1 MIPYT
6 NGFFE
11 SKYAEALAKCLHD
24 GVSSEDRTGVGT
36 RRLQHVTFE
45 WLGIAALR
53 GKRLNLPNAVSELL
67 WMMLGKTD
75 LESLKSRGVNYWDN
89 WVKSDGTFGP
99 IYGAQM
105 RNFGTHVEC
114 YDYNGCF
121 IESQY
126 DQLRECCRQIVED
139 PWSRRIIMSL
149 WNPNDLTEMALP
161 PCHCFYQFTVL
172 PTGDGVREL
181 NLHVTQRSADAFIG
195 VPYDFLLFSF
205 MLQLVALFCDRDDA
219 PLRAGKV
226 YYTCNDFHV
235 YDNHKG
241 AIMQYLKQV
250 TNRREMAKAYGV
262 IGLTVDSWQG
272 FTQTVC
278 YFSDLFRCC
287 WADMRNHGTID
298 GEDWR
303 NIDDFLALAWNV
315 PEVFDFS
322 GYSSQPFIKAPVA
335 V

>member
-6 NGFFE
+6 DGFFE
-11 SKYAEALAKCLHD
+11 SQYAEALAKCLHD
-24 GVSSEDRTGVGT
+24 GVHSEDRTGVGT

-45 WLGIAALR
+45 WSGIAALR
-53 GKRLNLPNAVSELL
+53 GKKLNLSNAVSELL
-67 WMMLGKTD
+67 WMMIGRID
-75 LESLKSRGVNYWDN
+75 LESLKSRGVNYWDS
-89 WVKSDGTFGP
+89 WVKPDGTFGP
-99 IYGAQM
+99 VYGAQM
-105 RNFGTHVEC
+105 RDFGTRAEGH
-114 YDYNGCF
+114 
-121 IESQY
+121 Y
-126 DQLRECCRQIVED
+126 DQLRECCRQIIED

-149 WNPNDLTEMALP
+149 WNPNDLKEMALP
-161 PCHCFYQFTVL
+161 PCHCFYQFTVV
-172 PTGDGVREL
+172 PADDGVREL
-181 NLHVTQRSADAFIG
+181 NLHVMQRSADAFIG

-205 MLQLVALFCDRDDA
+205 MLQLVTLFCDRSDA
-219 PLRAGKV
+219 PLRAGKI

-235 YDNHKG
+235 YDNHTG

-250 TNRREMAKAYGV
+250 TNRRQVAKVYGA
-262 IGLTVDSWQG
+262 IGLTVDAWQG

-278 YFSDLFRCC
+278 YFSDMFRCC

-303 NIDDFLALAWNV
+303 NIDDFLELAWNV

>member
-1 MIPYT
+1 MIHYT
-6 NGFFE
+6 DGFFE
-11 SKYAEALAKCLHD
+11 SQYAEALAKCLHD
-24 GVSSEDRTGVGT
+24 GVPSEDRTGVGT
-36 RRLQHVTFE
+36 QRLQHVTFE
-45 WLGIAALR
+45 WSGIAVLR
-53 GKRLNLPNAVSELL
+53 GKKLNPQNAVSELL

-89 WVKSDGTFGP
+89 WVKPDGTFGP

-105 RNFGTHVEC
+105 RRFGTRA
-114 YDYNGCF
+114 GGF
-121 IESQY
+121 

-139 PWSRRIIMSL
+139 PWSRRIVMSL
-149 WNPNDLTEMALP
+149 WNPNDLKEMALP

-172 PTGDGVREL
+172 PVGDGVREL
-181 NLHVTQRSADAFIG
+181 NLHVMQRSADAFIG

-205 MLQLVALFCDRDDA
+205 MLQLVTLFCDRDDA

-235 YDNHKG
+235 YDNHSG
-241 AIMQYLKQV
+241 AILQYLKQV
-250 TNRREMAKAYGV
+250 TNRREMAKAYGA

-278 YFSDLFRCC
+278 NFSNIFRGC
-287 WADMRNHGTID
+287 WADRRNHGTIE

>member
-6 NGFFE
+6 DGFFE
-11 SKYAEALAKCLHD
+11 SQYAEALAKCLHG
-24 GVSSEDRTGVGT
+24 GVPSEDRTGVGT
-36 RRLQHVTFE
+36 RRLQHVTFK
-45 WLGIAALR
+45 WSGIAALR
-53 GKRLNLPNAVSELL
+53 GKKLNLSNAVSELL

-75 LESLKSRGVNYWDN
+75 LESLKSRGVNYWDS
-89 WVKSDGTFGP
+89 WVKPDGTFGP

-105 RNFGTHVEC
+105 RDFGTRAEG
-114 YDYNGCF
+114 Y
-121 IESQY
+121 Y
-126 DQLRECCRQIVED
+126 DQLRECCRQIIED

-149 WNPNDLTEMALP
+149 WNPNDLEEMALP
-161 PCHCFYQFTVL
+161 PCHCFYQFTVV
-172 PTGDGVREL
+172 PADDVREL

-226 YYTCNDFHV
+226 YYTCNDFHA
-235 YDNHKG
+235 YDNHAG

-250 TNRREMAKAYGV
+250 TNRRQMAKAYGAT
-262 IGLTVDSWQG
+262 GLTVDSWQG
-272 FTQTVC
+272 FTQTEC
-278 YFSDLFRCC
+278 DLSSMFRRC
-287 WADMRNHGTID
+287 WADMRNHGTTD

-303 NIDDFLALAWNV
+303 NIDDFLKLAWNV
-315 PEVFDFS
+315 SEVFDFS
-322 GYSSQPFIKAPVA
+322 GYGSQPFIKAPVA

>member
-6 NGFFE
+6 DGFFE
-11 SKYAEALAKCLHD
+11 SQYAEALAKCLHD
-24 GVSSEDRTGVGT
+24 GVPSEDRTGVGT
-36 RRLQHVTFE
+36 RRLQHVTFK
-45 WLGIAALR
+45 WSGIAALR
-53 GKRLNLPNAVSELL
+53 GKKLNLSNAVSELL

-75 LESLKSRGVNYWDN
+75 LESLKSRGVNYWDS
-89 WVKSDGTFGP
+89 WVKPDGTFGP

-105 RNFGTHVEC
+105 RDFGTRVEG
-114 YDYNGCF
+114 Y
-121 IESQY
+121 Y
-126 DQLRECCRQIVED
+126 DQLRECCRQIIED

-149 WNPNDLTEMALP
+149 WNPNDLEEMALP
-161 PCHCFYQFTVL
+161 PCHCFYQFTVV
-172 PTGDGVREL
+172 PADDVREL

-235 YDNHKG
+235 YDNHTG

-250 TNRREMAKAYGV
+250 TNRRQMAKAYGAT
-262 IGLTVDSWQG
+262 GLTVDSWQG
-272 FTQTVC
+272 FTQTEC
-278 YFSDLFRCC
+278 DLSSMFRRC
-287 WADMRNHGTID
+287 WADMRNHGTTD

-303 NIDDFLALAWNV
+303 NIDDFLELAWNV